1 MLANLKTAIAARGL
15 RQIELAQK
23 LQIPSDFLSRIIRSW
38 AKPNAELRVKIAE
51 VLQADEGWLFSANV
65 VIPAPRPGGQ
75 QKHVVD
81 ARLAHAN
88 T

>member
-1 MLANLKTAIAARGL
+1 MLPNLKMALAVRGM

-23 LQIPSDFLSRIIRSW
+23 LGVASDLLSRIVRGWSE
-38 AKPNAELRVKIAE
+38 PSVELRVRIAE

-65 VIPAPRPGGQ
+65 VIPAPRVRSPREHIGNAG
-75 QKHVVD
+75 
-81 ARLAHAN
+81 LAHAG